1 MTMESEI
8 RKLRKERKKDNRDW
22 DATWCHCNEK
32 THNSS
37 LWGKELAFVTTK
49 FLIFDSLRV
58 SWRYALEVDPSP
70 LRVCWNLYNRPYKL
84 EILQHRGKIYQNM
97 AKSFNFSLFQTAQYR
112 QEALLFFVPAF
123 VEVEALQVHTLLHWI
138 ATFTHLKS
146 HMVAEVKNWEPEVV
160 CCLTLFNGKSTQKV
174 IVVSCH
180 LLGQSFLHAGL
191 PYTTVRFGK
200 LMSVA
205 RLLVQFCWHS
215 LIAFSFCTFLLWGAA
230 VVDSL
235 PLRCFSWGLWSDNIA
250 SHWHTLCAPNNRCV
264 THSCNDFVCF
274 DKVLVLRCHVLW

>member
-1 MTMESEI
+1 MTMEREI

-58 SWRYALEVDPSP
+58 SWRYALEVGPSP

-97 AKSFNFSLFQTAQYR
+97 AKSFNFSLFLTAQYR

-205 RLLVQFCWHS
+205 RLLVQFCWYS
-215 LIAFSFCTFLLWGAA
+215 LIAFSFVFCEAQPLLIACLCGALA
-230 VVDSL
+230 GACGAITSHPIDTLFALRTTGVSL
-235 PLRCFSWGLWSDNIA
+235 IHATINQ
-250 SHWHTLCAPNNRCV
+250 TLQ
-264 THSCNDFVCF
+264 TST
-274 DKVLVLRCHVLW
+274 K